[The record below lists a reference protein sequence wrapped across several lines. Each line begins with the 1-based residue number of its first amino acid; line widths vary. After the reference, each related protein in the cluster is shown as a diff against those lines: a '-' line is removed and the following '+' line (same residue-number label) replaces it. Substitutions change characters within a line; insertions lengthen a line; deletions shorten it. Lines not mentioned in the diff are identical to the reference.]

1 MRSLAEVLPS
11 DAFESVRTPPGE
23 APAGSPPQGPG
34 RLPESMVR
42 PGSTQEVAAVLA
54 WATREGIGVLPVASG
69 SRAAPVSGE
78 GAYVVLSTTRL
89 SGIEIYEP
97 ADLTLTARAGT
108 PFRVVDDALGAEG
121 QWAPFDPPRVTERSI
136 GGLVGS
142 GESGPL
148 WMGYGELRNHVL
160 GATVVTGDGRTLRLG
175 GRVVKNVA
183 GYDLLKAVVGSRGTL
198 AAVTSVCVRAFPRPA
213 IDRVLVLRG
222 SSVEALLDAAM
233 DVGSAPMLPVS
244 SVLADRIGDGVEN
257 RAAALVVRLHG
268 ARSTVEADQAALER
282 HIGAAF
288 EIVGDDAFGG
298 EASRA
303 HTVLTTIRDRGA
315 TNAVVLDVSARPSR
329 LREVLSALA
338 RLDAD
343 ALVADTYGG
352 RIRVGLREHDHS
364 RVHAARQAI
373 EGLGGALRVRH
384 AAGNKTDE
392 VQGSGPSD
400 DETRLTDRLRGI
412 FDPAGVFWP
421 AR

>member
-1 MRSLAEVLPS
+1 V
-11 DAFESVRTPPGE
+11 
-23 APAGSPPQGPG
+23 
-34 RLPESMVR
+34 VR
-42 PGSTQEVAAVLA
+42 PGTTEEVAAVLA

-69 SRAAPVSGE
+69 SRVVPVSAE

-97 ADLTLTARAGT
+97 ADLTFTARAGT
-108 PFRVVDDALGAEG
+108 PFRVVADALGPEG
-121 QWAPFDPPRVTERSI
+121 QWVPFDPPRVTERSI

-142 GESGPL
+142 GESGSL

-198 AAVTSVCVRAFPRPA
+198 AVMTSVCVRASPRPA
-213 IDRVLVLRG
+213 VDRVLVLRG
-222 SSVEALLDAAM
+222 LSLTALLDAAM
-233 DVGSAPMLPVS
+233 DVGTAPMLPVS
-244 SVLADRIGDGVEN
+244 SVLADRIDDGADR

-268 ARSTVEADQAALER
+268 ARTTVEADQASLER

-288 EIVGDDAFGG
+288 DIIGDDGFGP
-298 EASRA
+298 EASHA
-303 HTVLTTIRDRGA
+303 HTILNTIRDRGA
-315 TNAVVLDVSARPSR
+315 TDAVVLDVSARPSR

-338 RLDAD
+338 PLDAH

-352 RIRVGLREHDHS
+352 RIRVGLRELDHA

-373 EGLGGALRVRH
+373 EGLGGALRVRRGVGGQ
-384 AAGNKTDE
+384 ADE
-392 VQGSGPSD
+392 VHGSGPSD
-400 DETRLTDRLRGI
+400 DEMGLTHRLRGI